1 MLSTIIFVHYSRL
14 MVGLMA
20 EFSRWDSF
28 YLIVG
33 TAAGALIGLQFV
45 VMTLIASNPPL
56 RAADAGAAFSS
67 PTVVHFGTALF
78 LSALQRVPWPGVI
91 FIAAH
96 WGIIGLIGVIYSLIV
111 IRCIRR
117 QTTYKPVFEDWLFHV
132 VLPLLA
138 YIILVFS
145 SATALFY
152 TQETLF
158 AVGGAVMRFLFIGI
172 HNAWDSV
179 SYHVLYRSNDNSN
192 KQHQAETS
200 DDEKI

>member
-1 MLSTIIFVHYSRL
+1 MP
-14 MVGLMA
+14 
-20 EFSRWDSF
+20 EFARWDSF
-28 YLIVG
+28 YSIVG

-96 WGIIGLIGVIYSLIV
+96 WGIIGAIGAVYSLIV
-111 IRCIRR
+111 VRR
-117 QTTYKPVFEDWLFHV
+117 IKKQTTYRPVFEDWLFHV
-132 VLPLLA
+132 VLPLIA

-145 SATALFY
+145 SVTALFY

-158 AVGGAVMRFLFIGI
+158 AVGGAVMLFLFIGI

-179 SYHVLYRSNDNSN
+179 SYHVLYRSSN
-192 KQHQAETS
+192 NPTKQHEDETS
-200 DDEKI
+200 DDEKL